1 MHVNIDLSGSE
12 EAQLRKALGVSLSDI
27 VTESLLIN
35 SYRTGR
41 VSLGLLAAALK
52 LPTSLAALQWL
63 ADRKVPLNYDL
74 DELEADHRT
83 IREQLGVNL

>member
-12 EAQLRKALGVSLSDI
+12 EAQLRKALGVSLSEI
-27 VTESLLIN
+27 VTDSLLIN

-41 VSLGLLAAALK
+41 VSLGQLAAALK

-63 ADRKVPLNYDL
+63 ADRKIPLNYDL